1 MLLRPN
7 FGALGV
13 ILAKKGASK
22 NASKKGAPTRR
33 KQLPIPL
40 PGGSR
45 TGSHYQEL
53 FEHKQLLGHKLKQLF
68 EFLPENVD
76 WAEN

>member
-1 MLLRPN
+1 MLLKPN
-7 FGALGV
+7 YGAVGV
-13 ILAKKGASK
+13 ILIKQGASK

-33 KQLPIPL
+33 KWHLIPL

-76 WAEN
+76 WAQN

>member
-1 MLLRPN
+1 MFLRPN
-7 FGALGV
+7 FGVLDV

-53 FEHKQLLGHKLKQLF
+53 FEHKQLFGHKLKQLF
-68 EFLPENVD
+68 EILSKNVA
-76 WAEN
+76 WAEH